1 MLGLAFFEGNR
12 EVVRAPL
19 GFGFRLNLFS
29 ENLLQ
34 LLNNSYWHFVM
45 RSCMMHVCKY
55 EGR

>member
-12 EVVRAPL
+12 EVVRAPS

-34 LLNNSYWHFVM
+34 LLNNSYWHFVL

-55 EGR
+55 E